1 MSNPSEGSSS
11 SRESNE
17 TPGELL
23 VPEASE
29 LTHVDSQGHAK
40 MVDVGGK
47 SETVRQATA
56 ASRISMTT
64 AAATAI
70 RRNTLAKGDAIA
82 VARIAAIAAVKQTSA
97 LIPLCHPLW
106 VDGVEVQSEWVDE
119 TVLEWRVTVKSTGK
133 TGVEMEALTGA
144 TVAALTIYDMG
155 KAIDRSMEIT
165 SVKLLEKSGG
175 HRGDYL
181 RTE

>member
-1 MSNPSEGSSS
+1 MSNPSQGSSS

-17 TPGELL
+17 TLGEPPGSGT
-23 VPEASE
+23 SE
-29 LTHVDSQGHAK
+29 LTHVDSSGHAK

-47 SETVRQATA
+47 SETVRLATA
-56 ASRISMTT
+56 SSRISMTI
-64 AAATAI
+64 AAANAI

-82 VARIAAIAAVKQTSA
+82 IARIAAIGAVKQTSA

-106 VDGVEVQSEWVDE
+106 VDGVQVQCDWVQE

-175 HRGDYL
+175 SRGDYL

>member
-1 MSNPSEGSSS
+1 MSNPFEGSSF
-11 SRESNE
+11 SRESKE
-17 TPGELL
+17 TPGEYPG
-23 VPEASE
+23 PEASE
-29 LTHVDSQGHAK
+29 LTHVDSLGHAN

-47 SETVRQATA
+47 PETVRQATA
-56 ASRISMTT
+56 SSRISMTP
-64 AAATAI
+64 AAANAI

-82 VARIAAIAAVKQTSA
+82 IARIAAIGAVKQTSV

-106 VDGVEVQSEWVDE
+106 VDGVQVQCDWVQE
-119 TVLEWRVTVKSTGK
+119 TALEWRVTVRSTGK

-175 HRGDYL
+175 SRGDYF

>member
-17 TPGELL
+17 SPGEPL
-23 VPEASE
+23 ESGASE
-29 LTHVDSQGHAK
+29 LTHVDSLGHAK

-56 ASRISMTT
+56 SSRISMTM

-70 RRNTLAKGDAIA
+70 RRNTLSKGDAIA
-82 VARIAAIAAVKQTSA
+82 VARIAAIGAVKQTSN

-106 VDGVEVQSEWVDE
+106 VDGVRVQCDWVEE

-175 HRGDYL
+175 SRGDYL

>member
-17 TPGELL
+17 SPGEPL
-23 VPEASE
+23 ESGASE
-29 LTHVDSQGHAK
+29 LTHVDSLGHAK

-47 SETVRQATA
+47 SETARQATA
-56 ASRISMTT
+56 SSRISMTM

-70 RRNTLAKGDAIA
+70 RRNTLSKGDAIA
-82 VARIAAIAAVKQTSA
+82 VARIAAIGAVKQTSN

-106 VDGVEVQSEWVDE
+106 VDGVRVQCDWVEE

-175 HRGDYL
+175 SRGDYL

>member
-1 MSNPSEGSSS
+1 MSNPSAGSSS
-11 SRESNE
+11 SRESFE
-17 TPGELL
+17 TPGEPLGA
-23 VPEASE
+23 EASQ
-29 LTHVDSQGHAK
+29 LTHVDALGHAK
-40 MVDVGGK
+40 MVDVGEK
-47 SETVRQATA
+47 SETVRLATA
-56 ASRISMTT
+56 ASRIAMTT
-64 AAATAI
+64 AAAAAI
-70 RRNTLAKGDAIA
+70 RRNALTKGDAIA
-82 VARIAAIAAVKQTSA
+82 VARIAAIGAVKQTSS

-106 VDGVEVQSEWVDE
+106 VDGVEVQCEWVDE

-175 HRGDYL
+175 SRGDYL